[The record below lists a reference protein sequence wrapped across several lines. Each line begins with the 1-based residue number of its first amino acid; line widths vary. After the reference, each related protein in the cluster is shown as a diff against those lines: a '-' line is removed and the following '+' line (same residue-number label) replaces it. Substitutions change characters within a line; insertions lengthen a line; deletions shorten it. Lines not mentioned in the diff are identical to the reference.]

1 MGLHCDQNIQVFLT
15 ENHLQLKPE
24 DKDFLAQYTMKD
36 LHNTLKLEPDTLT
49 VTQQNFISLFSTY
62 YYGHEVIRDINN
74 D

>member
-1 MGLHCDQNIQVFLT
+1 M
-15 ENHLQLKPE
+15 QLKPE

-49 VTQQNFISLFSTY
+49 VTQQNFISLFNTY